1 VRYWL
6 HKKSPDGKFTKKI
19 QSEVFRGQ
27 SSNFPVFPPLTSYV
41 AELAT
46 YEDDEFM
53 KAYERPIKVTIETE
67 NHKVLGEF
75 YFSIL
80 KLMKNECYYDVKSPD
95 PSSNRVVGIFLFM
108 DFAMEAAGTIPWN
121 RR

>member
-1 VRYWL
+1 M
-6 HKKSPDGKFTKKI
+6 
-19 QSEVFRGQ
+19 
-27 SSNFPVFPPLTSYV
+27 FPPLTSYV

-53 KAYERPIKVTIETE
+53 KAYERPIKVTVETE